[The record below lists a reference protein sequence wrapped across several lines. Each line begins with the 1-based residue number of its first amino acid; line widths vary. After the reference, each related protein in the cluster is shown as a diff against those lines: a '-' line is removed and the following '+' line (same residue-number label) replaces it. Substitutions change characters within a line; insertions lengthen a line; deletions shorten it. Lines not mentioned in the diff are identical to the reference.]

1 MIGWRRAVS
10 PRGAGEASPE
20 GGVSA
25 GFPEDAATLQRPRV
39 SPGDW
44 VGAKG
49 LLDETAIGV
58 LLDEGYPE
66 HLSLS
71 NAKIALGSLTC
82 AFALIAHFF
91 PKAHP
96 HNHLVLAVSVALY
109 FVGSALLA
117 LIAFFWEMEYILFTH
132 PKEDQFGM
140 PGLKVSSD
148 IGRFSDRYLLR
159 LETISEGS
167 AFAREGAELD
177 TSITEYFDAEG
188 RFAIEKFEGD
198 VAEFLTRFEKG
209 KRKKKQAKGD

>member
-1 MIGWRRAVS
+1 MRGRAWRGAHKTEIPGTPPHFAQEADLSALAKKWRGLAGARASRAGREGKGRGPLALLSPFAGGEGGGGSGGTRLRGRPMIRWRRAVS

-91 PKAHP
+91 PKAAAR
-96 HNHLVLAVSVALY
+96 LLATRQSTCS
-109 FVGSALLA
+109 GSAWLPWA
-117 LIAFFWEMEYILFTH
+117 
-132 PKEDQFGM
+132 
-140 PGLKVSSD
+140 
-148 IGRFSDRYLLR
+148 
-159 LETISEGS
+159 
-167 AFAREGAELD
+167 
-177 TSITEYFDAEG
+177 
-188 RFAIEKFEGD
+188 
-198 VAEFLTRFEKG
+198 
-209 KRKKKQAKGD
+209 

>member
-1 MIGWRRAVS
+1 MIRRRRAVS

-82 AFALIAHFF
+82 TFALIAHFF

-109 FVGSALLA
+109 LVGSALLA
-117 LIAFFWEMEYILFTH
+117 LIA
-132 PKEDQFGM
+132 
-140 PGLKVSSD
+140 VAA
-148 IGRFSDRYLLR
+148 LLVLR
-159 LETISEGS
+159 
-167 AFAREGAELD
+167 
-177 TSITEYFDAEG
+177 
-188 RFAIEKFEGD
+188 
-198 VAEFLTRFEKG
+198 
-209 KRKKKQAKGD
+209 